1 MVKRCIGIDIGPVY
15 VRAVQIVGASGGFR
29 IEKAF
34 STQTR
39 RASDSLSEILR
50 GLFAKF
56 GFDRRAAV
64 AVSMPQDGVFFRILQ
79 TDAAGLDSFPRQA
92 ARSPR
97 QGPWGLR
104 GGSSALE
111 NSFPIPP
118 EQIVAHVCSYHPS
131 SPRDLGSDG
140 KYSVL
145 TAAVSR
151 ESLNER
157 LEVLAGAKIHPQLV
171 DAPIFA
177 AYSTVAINHPEIK
190 SGRAVIVDVDES
202 CLTLAVTSD
211 NDVLIV
217 RNIPIALACGED
229 PAGWAQPSLAGDGQR
244 HVDSIRDTLAE
255 IIAREARITWHR
267 VFGTAIEPNTG
278 VFLITADADPVY
290 LKSLVE
296 QALDCCVTVVDAYAA
311 VEAAPDQKTA
321 PSTCVAEGLALR
333 LIAPDQTKGINF
345 LDVDSKD
352 EKAPINVKRE
362 LLSHAALAAA
372 IVVFLLVGLFVQLR
386 RLEAAY
392 ADVKGRI
399 QETFRAACP
408 EEQNIVSPF
417 AQLEQKLESFRK
429 DCRLFDSFYPSG
441 MRPLEILRT
450 ITANAPGKPLD
461 VDDLLIA
468 GDSVRIMGACDS
480 FESVYEWQRLLQRV
494 PGFGPVDVDAQ
505 KRPQTGVVQ
514 FTMLIPLAMQE
525 HK

>member
-39 RASDSLSEILR
+39 RASDSLPEILR

-56 GFDRRAAV
+56 GFDRRAGV
-64 AVSMPQDGVFFRILQ
+64 AVSVPHDGVFFRILQ
-79 TDAAGLDSFPRQA
+79 TDATGLDSFPQQA
-92 ARSPR
+92 ARP
-97 QGPWGLR
+97 LR
-104 GGSSALE
+104 GGFPALE

-118 EQIVAHVCSYHPS
+118 EQIVAQVCSYHPS
-131 SPRDLGSDG
+131 SDG
-140 KYSVL
+140 GYSVL

-157 LEVLAGAKIHPQLV
+157 LSILAGVKIHPRLV

-190 SGRAVIVDVDES
+190 TCRAVIVDVDES
-202 CLTLAVTSD
+202 CLTLAVTCD

-217 RNIPIALACGED
+217 RNIPIAIACGED
-229 PAGWAQPSLAGDGQR
+229 PTRWAQPSLAGDGHR
-244 HVDSIRDTLAE
+244 HIDSARDALAE

-278 VFLITADADPVY
+278 VFLITTDADPVY

-296 QALDCCVTVVDAYAA
+296 QALDCCVTVVDPYAA
-311 VEAAPDQKTA
+311 VEAAPDQKTD

-345 LDVDSKD
+345 LNVDSDDGKV
-352 EKAPINVKRE
+352 PINVKRE
-362 LLSHAALAAA
+362 LLSHTALAAA

-392 ADVKGRI
+392 ADVKDRI

-408 EEQNIVSPF
+408 EEQNIVSPL

-429 DCRLFDSFYPSG
+429 DCRLFDSFYPTG
-441 MRPLEILRT
+441 MRPLQILRT
-450 ITANAPGKPLD
+450 ITANAPGQPAAAGKPLD
-461 VDDLLIA
+461 VDDLLITA
-468 GDSVRIMGACDS
+468 DSVRITGACDS
-480 FESVYEWQRLLQRV
+480 FESVYEWQRLLQQV
-494 PGFGPVDVDAQ
+494 PGFGQVDVDAQ
-505 KRPQTGVVQ
+505 KRPLTGLVQ

>member
-1 MVKRCIGIDIGPVY
+1 MVKRCIGIDVGPVY
-15 VRAVQIVGASGGFR
+15 VRAVQIVGVSGGFR

-39 RASDSLSEILR
+39 RASDSLPEILR

-64 AVSMPQDGVFFRILQ
+64 AVSMPHDGVFFRILQ
-79 TDAAGLDSFPRQA
+79 TDAAGLDSFPQQA
-92 ARSPR
+92 ARP
-97 QGPWGLR
+97 LR

-131 SPRDLGSDG
+131 SDG

-157 LEVLAGAKIHPQLV
+157 LNILAGAKIHPRLV

-190 SGRAVIVDVDES
+190 TGRAVIVDVDES

-217 RNIPIALACGED
+217 RNIPIAVASGED

-278 VFLITADADPVY
+278 VFLITTDADPVY

-296 QALDCCVTVVDAYAA
+296 QALDCCVTVVDPSAA
-311 VEAAPDQKTA
+311 VEAAPGQKTA

-345 LDVDSKD
+345 LDVDSDDKRV
-352 EKAPINVKRE
+352 PINVKRE
-362 LLSHAALAAA
+362 LLSHTFLAAA

-392 ADVKGRI
+392 ADVKDRI

-408 EEQNIVSPF
+408 QEQNIVSPL

-429 DCRLFDSFYPSG
+429 DCRLFDSFYPTG
-441 MRPLEILRT
+441 MRPLQILRT

-461 VDDLLIA
+461 VDDLLITA
-468 GDSVRIMGACDS
+468 DSVRIMGACDS
-480 FESVYEWQRLLQRV
+480 FESVYEWQRLLQQV
-494 PGFGPVDVDAQ
+494 PGFGQVDVDAQ
-505 KRPQTGVVQ
+505 KRPQTGLVQ

>member
-39 RASDSLSEILR
+39 RASDSLPEVLR
-50 GLFAKF
+50 CLFAKF

-64 AVSMPQDGVFFRILQ
+64 AVSMPQDAVFFRILH
-79 TDAAGLDSFPRQA
+79 TDAAGLDSFTRQA
-92 ARSPR
+92 ARPPR

-118 EQIVAHVCSYHPS
+118 EQIVAQVCSYHPS
-131 SPRDLGSDG
+131 SDG

-157 LEVLAGAKIHPQLV
+157 LNILAGAKIHPQLV

-190 SGRAVIVDVDES
+190 TGRAVIVDADES

-217 RNIPIALACGED
+217 RNIPIAVASGEN
-229 PAGWAQPSLAGDGQR
+229 PAGWAQPSLAGDGHR
-244 HVDSIRDTLAE
+244 HIDSARDALAE

-267 VFGTAIEPNTG
+267 VFETAIEPNTG
-278 VFLITADADPVY
+278 VFLITTDAEPVY

-296 QALDCCVTVVDAYAA
+296 QALDCCVTVVDPSAA
-311 VEAAPDQKTA
+311 VEAAPDQKTD
-321 PSTCVAEGLALR
+321 PSACVAEGLALR

-345 LDVDSKD
+345 LDVDSDDK
-352 EKAPINVKRE
+352 KVPINVKRE
-362 LLSHAALAAA
+362 LLTHTALAAA

-392 ADVKGRI
+392 ADVKDRI

-408 EEQNIVSPF
+408 EEQNIVSPL
-417 AQLEQKLESFRK
+417 AQLEQKLEFFRK
-429 DCRLFDSFYPSG
+429 DCRLFDSFYPTG
-441 MRPLEILRT
+441 MRPLQILRT
-450 ITANAPGKPLD
+450 ITANAPAKPAAAGKPLD

-480 FESVYEWQRLLQRV
+480 FESVYEWQRLLQQV
-494 PGFGPVDVDAQ
+494 PGFGQVDVDAQ
-505 KRPQTGVVQ
+505 KRPQTGLVQ

>member
-39 RASDSLSEILR
+39 RASDSLPEILR

-64 AVSMPQDGVFFRILQ
+64 AVSMPYDGVFFRILQ

-92 ARSPR
+92 ARPI
-97 QGPWGLR
+97 R

-118 EQIVAHVCSYHPS
+118 EQIVAHVCSYHQS
-131 SPRDLGSDG
+131 SDG

-177 AYSTVAINHPEIK
+177 AYSTVAINHPEIRT
-190 SGRAVIVDVDES
+190 GRAVIVDVDES

-211 NDVLIV
+211 NEFLIV
-217 RNIPIALACGED
+217 RNIRIAIASGED

-244 HVDSIRDTLAE
+244 LVDSNRDTLAE
-255 IIAREARITWHR
+255 IISREARITWHR

-296 QALDCCVTVVDAYAA
+296 QALDCCVTVVDPSAA
-311 VEAAPDQKTA
+311 VEAAPDQKTD

-345 LDVDSKD
+345 LDVDSDDK
-352 EKAPINVKRE
+352 KVPINVKRE
-362 LLSHAALAAA
+362 LLTHTALAAA
-372 IVVFLLVGLFVQLR
+372 IIVFLLVGLFVQLR

-392 ADVKGRI
+392 ADVKDRI
-399 QETFRAACP
+399 QETFRAALP
-408 EEQNIVSPF
+408 EEQNIVSPL

-429 DCRLFDSFYPSG
+429 DCQLFDSFYPTG
-441 MRPLEILRT
+441 MRPLQILRT

-468 GDSVRIMGACDS
+468 GDSVRIIGACDS
-480 FESVYEWQRLLQRV
+480 FESVYEWQRLLQQV
-494 PGFGPVDVDAQ
+494 PGFGQVDVDAQ

>member
-39 RASDSLSEILR
+39 RASDSLPEILR

-64 AVSMPQDGVFFRILQ
+64 AVSMPHDGVFFRILH
-79 TDAAGLDSFPRQA
+79 TDAAGLDSLPRQA
-92 ARSPR
+92 ARPPR

-131 SPRDLGSDG
+131 SDG

-157 LEVLAGAKIHPQLV
+157 LDTLAGAKIHPQLV

-190 SGRAVIVDVDES
+190 TGRAVIVDVDES

-217 RNIPIALACGED
+217 RNIPIAIASDEN
-229 PAGWAQPSLAGDGQR
+229 PARDGDR
-244 HVDSIRDTLAE
+244 HVDSIRDALAE
-255 IIAREARITWHR
+255 IISREARITWHR
-267 VFGTAIEPNTG
+267 VFGTAIEANTG

-296 QALDCCVTVVDAYAA
+296 QALDCRVTVVDPCAA
-311 VEAAPDQKTA
+311 VEAAPDQKTDLSA
-321 PSTCVAEGLALR
+321 CVAEGLALR

-345 LDVDSKD
+345 LDVDSDDK
-352 EKAPINVKRE
+352 KTPINVKRE
-362 LLSHAALAAA
+362 LLSHTALAAA
-372 IVVFLLVGLFVQLR
+372 IIVFLLVGLFVQLR

-392 ADVKGRI
+392 TDVKDRI
-399 QETFRAACP
+399 QETFRAALP
-408 EEQNIVSPF
+408 EEQNIVSPL

-429 DCRLFDSFYPSG
+429 DCRLFDSFYPTG
-441 MRPLEILRT
+441 MRPLQILRT
-450 ITANAPGKPLD
+450 ITANAPAKPLD

-468 GDSVRIMGACDS
+468 GDSVRIMGVCDS
-480 FESVYEWQRLLQRV
+480 FESVYEWQRLLQQV
-494 PGFGPVDVDAQ
+494 PGFGQVDVDAQ
-505 KRPQTGVVQ
+505 KRPQTGLVQ

>member
-39 RASDSLSEILR
+39 RASDSLPEILR

-64 AVSMPQDGVFFRILQ
+64 AVSMPHDGVFFRILQ

-92 ARSPR
+92 ARP
-97 QGPWGLR
+97 LR

-131 SPRDLGSDG
+131 SDG

-157 LEVLAGAKIHPQLV
+157 LNILAGAKIHPRLM

-190 SGRAVIVDVDES
+190 TGRAVIVDVDES

-217 RNIPIALACGED
+217 RNIPIALACGD
-229 PAGWAQPSLAGDGQR
+229 KPAGDGQGQI
-244 HVDSIRDTLAE
+244 DSSRDTLAE

-267 VFGTAIEPNTG
+267 VFGAAIEPNTG
-278 VFLITADADPVY
+278 VFLITTDADPVY

-296 QALDCCVTVVDAYAA
+296 QALDCRVTVVDPSAA
-311 VEAAPDQKTA
+311 VEAAPDQKTDLSA
-321 PSTCVAEGLALR
+321 CVAEGLALR

-345 LDVDSKD
+345 LDVDSDDK
-352 EKAPINVKRE
+352 KVPINVKRE
-362 LLSHAALAAA
+362 LLSHTALAAA
-372 IVVFLLVGLFVQLR
+372 IIVFLLVGLFVQLR

-392 ADVKGRI
+392 ADVKDRI
-399 QETFRAACP
+399 QETFRAALP
-408 EEQNIVSPF
+408 EEQNIVSPL

-429 DCRLFDSFYPSG
+429 DCRLFDSFYPTG
-441 MRPLEILRT
+441 MRPLQILRT
-450 ITANAPGKPLD
+450 ITANAPGQPASDWVGKPLE

-468 GDSVRIMGACDS
+468 ADSVRIMGACDS
-480 FESVYEWQRLLQRV
+480 FESVYEWQRLLQQV
-494 PGFGPVDVDAQ
+494 PGFGQVDVDAQ
-505 KRPQTGVVQ
+505 KRPQTGLVQ

>member
-39 RASDSLSEILR
+39 RASDSLPEILR
-50 GLFAKF
+50 CLFAKF

-64 AVSMPQDGVFFRILQ
+64 AVSMPHDGVFFRILQ
-79 TDAAGLDSFPRQA
+79 TDAAGLDSFPQQA
-92 ARSPR
+92 ARPV
-97 QGPWGLR
+97 R

-118 EQIVAHVCSYHPS
+118 EQIVAQVCSYHPS
-131 SPRDLGSDG
+131 SDG

-157 LEVLAGAKIHPQLV
+157 LNILAGAKIHPRLV

-177 AYSTVAINHPEIK
+177 AYSTVVINHPEIRT
-190 SGRAVIVDVDES
+190 GRAVIVDVDES
-202 CLTLAVTSD
+202 CLTLAVTCD
-211 NDVLIV
+211 NDILIV
-217 RNIPIALACGED
+217 RNIPIVIACDED
-229 PAGWAQPSLAGDGQR
+229 PARD
-244 HVDSIRDTLAE
+244 VDSSRDALAE
-255 IIAREARITWHR
+255 IIAREAHITWHR
-267 VFGTAIEPNTG
+267 VFGTAIEPNTA

-296 QALDCCVTVVDAYAA
+296 QALDCRVTVVDPFAA
-311 VEAAPDQKTA
+311 VEAASDQKTDLSA
-321 PSTCVAEGLALR
+321 CVAEGLALR

-345 LDVDSKD
+345 LDVDSDDK
-352 EKAPINVKRE
+352 KTPINVKRE
-362 LLSHAALAAA
+362 LLSHTALAAA

-392 ADVKGRI
+392 ADVKDRI

-408 EEQNIVSPF
+408 EEQNIVSPV
-417 AQLEQKLESFRK
+417 AQLEQKLEFFRK
-429 DCRLFDSFYPSG
+429 DCRLFDSFYPTG

-450 ITANAPGKPLD
+450 ITANAPGKPGATGKPLD

-480 FESVYEWQRLLQRV
+480 FESVYEWQRVLQQV
-494 PGFGPVDVDAQ
+494 PGFGQVDVDAQ
-505 KRPQTGVVQ
+505 KRPQTGLVQ

>member
-39 RASDSLSEILR
+39 RASDSLPEILR

-64 AVSMPQDGVFFRILQ
+64 AVSMPHDGVFFRILH

-92 ARSPR
+92 A
-97 QGPWGLR
+97 GPLR

-131 SPRDLGSDG
+131 SDG

-157 LEVLAGAKIHPQLV
+157 LSILAGVKIHPQLV

-177 AYSTVAINHPEIK
+177 AYSTVAINHPEIRT
-190 SGRAVIVDVDES
+190 GRAVIVDVDES
-202 CLTLAVTSD
+202 CLTLAVTCD

-229 PAGWAQPSLAGDGQR
+229 PAGDGQR
-244 HVDSIRDTLAE
+244 HVDSIRDALAE
-255 IIAREARITWHR
+255 IISREARITWHR

-278 VFLITADADPVY
+278 VFLITTDADPVY

-296 QALDCCVTVVDAYAA
+296 QALDCCVTVVDPSAA
-311 VEAAPDQKTA
+311 VEAAPDQKTD

-345 LDVDSKD
+345 LDVDSDDK
-352 EKAPINVKRE
+352 KVPINVKRE
-362 LLSHAALAAA
+362 LLSHTALAAA

-392 ADVKGRI
+392 ADVKDRI

-408 EEQNIVSPF
+408 EEQNIVSPLT
-417 AQLEQKLESFRK
+417 QLEQKLESFRK
-429 DCRLFDSFYPSG
+429 DCRLFDSFYPTG
-441 MRPLEILRT
+441 MRPLQILRT
-450 ITANAPGKPLD
+450 ITANAPGQPAAAGKPLD
-461 VDDLLIA
+461 VDDLLITA
-468 GDSVRIMGACDS
+468 DSVRITGACDS
-480 FESVYEWQRLLQRV
+480 FESVYEWQRLLQQV
-494 PGFGPVDVDAQ
+494 PGFGQVDVDAQ